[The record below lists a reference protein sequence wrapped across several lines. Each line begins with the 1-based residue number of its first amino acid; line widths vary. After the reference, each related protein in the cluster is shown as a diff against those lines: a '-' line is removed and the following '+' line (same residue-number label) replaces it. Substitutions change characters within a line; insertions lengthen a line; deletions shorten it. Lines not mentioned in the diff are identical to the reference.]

1 MSENIVNPPPRRRFR
16 PARIFLYICA
26 LVILLAIGVAVA
38 WRLYPDWF
46 MRAAF
51 VPTEEFAAPPAAP
64 PLTWAN
70 DNMWIAR
77 PGKPGGNPALWMP
90 RTADLVAGQQPAR
103 FADSAPKG
111 NAVIFYVHPT
121 SLTSRAHWNAA
132 FDDAEANALAATFAR
147 GQASAFSGVGD
158 VWAPH
163 YRQAALG
170 AFLTR
175 DTATA
180 NNALSAAYA
189 DVVVA
194 WRQFLADVGP
204 DRPII
209 LAGHSQGALH
219 LTRLLRLEIASKPVA
234 GRIAAAYIIG
244 WPVSVA
250 HDLPL
255 MGLPACA
262 KPDDSGCILAWQ
274 SFAEP
279 ADYHQL
285 TDVYD
290 ATTGFDGA
298 PRTGSRMLCVNP
310 ISGVLDGAAPQSANL
325 GTIKQDQ
332 DLRDGQLFPGA
343 VGARCDD
350 PANGGRGLLLIGE
363 GPDLGGF
370 VLPGN
375 NYHVYDY
382 SLFWRNIRDD
392 ARRRLA
398 AFAAR

>member
-1 MSENIVNPPPRRRFR
+1 MTETIVDQPTRRQFR
-16 PARIFLYICA
+16 LARIFLYFCA
-26 LVILLAIGVAVA
+26 IVIALAIGVAVA
-38 WRLYPDWF
+38 WRLNPDWF
-46 MRAAF
+46 MRMAL
-51 VPTEEFAAPPAAP
+51 VPTEEFTPPPAAP
-64 PLTWAN
+64 PLTWA
-70 DNMWIAR
+70 DNKMWIAR
-77 PGKPGGNPALWMP
+77 PGKVGDNPALWMP
-90 RTADLVAGQQPAR
+90 RLADVVEGESPTR
-103 FADSAPKG
+103 FADGEARG
-111 NAVIFYVHPT
+111 NAAVFYVHPT

-132 FDDAEANALAATFAR
+132 FDDAEANWRAAIFAR

-158 VWAPH
+158 IWAPH

-180 NNALSAAYA
+180 NRALTAAYA
-189 DVVVA
+189 DIVVA
-194 WRQFLADVGP
+194 WRQFLADIGP

-219 LTRLLRLEIASKPVA
+219 LTRLLRLEIAGKPVA
-234 GRIAAAYIIG
+234 DRIAAAYIIG
-244 WPVSVA
+244 WPVSVD

-262 KPDDSGCILAWQ
+262 KAEDSHCILAWQ

-279 ADYHQL
+279 ADYHQV

-310 ISGVLDGAAPQSANL
+310 ISGILDGTAPQSANL
-325 GTIKQDQ
+325 GTIKQDT
-332 DLRDGQLFPGA
+332 DLRDGQLYPGA
-343 VGARCDD
+343 TGARCDD
-350 PANGGRGLLLIGE
+350 LAAGGRGFLLIGAP
-363 GPDLGGF
+363 PDLGGY

>member
-1 MSENIVNPPPRRRFR
+1 MSENIVNQPPRRRFS
-16 PARIFLYICA
+16 AVRIFLYLCA
-26 LVILLAIGVAVA
+26 LVIVLAIGVAVA

-51 VPTEEFAAPPAAP
+51 VPTEEFARPPAAP

-70 DNMWIAR
+70 DSMWIAR
-77 PGKPGGNPALWMP
+77 PSKMENNPSLWMP
-90 RTADLVAGQQPAR
+90 RLAETADRQQPAR
-103 FADSAPKG
+103 FADADAKG
-111 NAVIFYVHPT
+111 NAAIFYVHPT
-121 SLTSRAHWNAA
+121 SLTSRAHWNAT

-147 GQASAFSGVGD
+147 GQASVFSGVGD

-180 NNALSAAYA
+180 NNALTAAYA

-219 LTRLLRLEIASKPVA
+219 LTRLLRFEIAGKPVA
-234 GRIAAAYIIG
+234 QRIAAAYIVG

-262 KPDDSGCILAWQ
+262 RAEDAGCILAWQ

-310 ISGVLDGAAPQSANL
+310 ISGVLDGAAPQSSNL

-350 PANGGRGLLLIGE
+350 PASGGRGLLLIGT

-382 SLFWRNIRDD
+382 SLFWRNIRED

-398 AFAAR
+398 AFTAR